1 MVSSNRFLRVF
12 SGSIIL
18 ILQFIMYSRFHYI
31 LITLI
36 IVSIYLIYLIG
47 YYTLQQFQTSSFME
61 SMQAANSRT
70 LSRNREKEFLAVYI
84 HTPAYQSQVAKATQ
98 NRKLPGED
106 VINIIRSDVIEWNRD
121 INSATVI
128 KEARNRED
136 DPMRNMTN
144 PQKWWYLLRTGI

>member
-1 MVSSNRFLRVF
+1 
-12 SGSIIL
+12 
-18 ILQFIMYSRFHYI
+18 MYSRFHYI

-106 VINIIRSDVIEWNRD
+106 VINIIRSDVIEGNRD